1 MRWYISLFLL
11 TSFTIPASVYAET
24 ACRSEVRGHCVK
36 IAETAQALVPGI
48 EFLQIPILGTNKVGP
63 VLLALYVFAMS
74 LVGISALVM
83 LVIAGFWYLT
93 AGDNTGRMGQAKTW
107 MGNAVFGL
115 VLALLSFLILYTLN
129 PDLTNLLDLKLRPVG
144 GMGPGG
150 IGP

>member
-1 MRWYISLFLL
+1 MLFLL
-11 TSFTIPASVYAET
+11 TSFIISTVAHAAT
-24 ACRSEVRGHCVK
+24 CRSDIHGYCARVV
-36 IAETAQALVPGI
+36 ETAQALVPGI
-48 EFLQIPILGTNKVGP
+48 EFLQIPVGAKAGQ

-83 LVIAGFWYLT
+83 FVIAGFWYLT
-93 AGDNTGRMGQAKTW
+93 AGDNTGRTGQAKTW

-115 VLALLSFLILYTLN
+115 VLALLSFLILYTIN
-129 PDLTNLLDLKLRPVG
+129 PSLTNLLDLKLRPVG